1 MTNTSRYNPTD
12 DIGVS
17 YLELCVRKDLGW
29 IARTTTNSD
38 IGIDMTIEQVING
51 NGTSSL
57 HISLA

>member
-51 NGTSSL
+51 NSS
-57 HISLA
+57 